1 MLGSGSIEFDNV
13 REYLNQNRDVKRELE
28 FAFTSLLAAANP
40 TDRGTRFAF
49 GGGAEWIMAA
59 TAWCAGVLMAPKGHN
74 TNGFDLTDLRNKARG
89 LWSVKASA
97 SPQSSDIRLI
107 NYMGD
112 GKDNAA
118 WTVPTLFVGP
128 YFGGAVFINP
138 EQEIEI
144 QKKTRK
150 TSDALTLRSK
160 YVRDFSE
167 DHPANHIAFD
177 VAINEGKT
185 QSASHAFIKSI
196 LTPEHFPKL
205 SQLFTSAEPI
215 SRNTRL
221 ETIKGYVQ
229 LHEQGV
235 ISKEQLENFV
245 ADLVPSRT
253 QRQ

>member
-97 SPQSSDIRLI
+97 SPKSSDIRLI

-112 GKDNAA
+112 GKDNAVETA
-118 WTVPTLFVGP
+118 IGWMPKEG
-128 YFGGAVFINP
+128 
-138 EQEIEI
+138 
-144 QKKTRK
+144 
-150 TSDALTLRSK
+150 
-160 YVRDFSE
+160 
-167 DHPANHIAFD
+167 
-177 VAINEGKT
+177 AINTGG
-185 QSASHAFIKSI
+185 
-196 LTPEHFPKL
+196 L
-205 SQLFTSAEPI
+205 
-215 SRNTRL
+215 N
-221 ETIKGYVQ
+221 V
-229 LHEQGV
+229 
-235 ISKEQLENFV
+235 SKEQMKEILSVDAEGWKKEIADIRENHYPKFGNRLPKELTEALNTLEKR
-245 ADLVPSRT
+245 LG
-253 QRQ
+253 